1 MSQFVIRNLEED
13 VHQRIR
19 DLANDH
25 GQSTEEFVRDVL
37 RSIALRTSEDEIPLG
52 TRLVNLFRDIGL
64 RDGETI
70 PEMKG
75 EPIRVPDFD

>member
-19 DLANDH
+19 DLASDH
-25 GQSTEEFVRDVL
+25 GQSTEEFVRDLL
-37 RSIALRTSEDEIPLG
+37 RSVALQASEEEIPLG
-52 TRLVNLFRDIGL
+52 TRLTKLFRGIGL
-64 RDGETI
+64 RKDEAI

-75 EPIRVPDFD
+75 DQIRVPEFD

>member
-19 DLANDH
+19 DLASDH

-52 TRLVNLFRDIGL
+52 TRLVNLFRGIGL

-75 EPIRVPDFD
+75 ERVRVPDFD